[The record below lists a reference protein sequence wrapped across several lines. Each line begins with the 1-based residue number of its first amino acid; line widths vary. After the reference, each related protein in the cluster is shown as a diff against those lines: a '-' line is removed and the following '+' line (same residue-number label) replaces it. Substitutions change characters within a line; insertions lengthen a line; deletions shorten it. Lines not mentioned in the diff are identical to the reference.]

1 MCYIPFPP
9 LWINRTE
16 MVVLTFIFFFSCNIV
31 YNVWGL
37 MNAIAE
43 NKSIPLKCKKKKIK
57 KNWNLRN
64 FYQGEIN
71 GNNNFFFFERKKRV
85 RFENKSVHLHF
96 SEISKIFS
104 LLSVTSCLWKY
115 TFLPEYFINLH
126 FLDGTFSRFLQKL
139 WLEELA

>member
-71 GNNNFFFFERKKRV
+71 GNNNFFFLREKRG
-85 RFENKSVHLHF
+85 SDL
-96 SEISKIFS
+96 KIKVCTCTSLKFLKFS
-104 LLSVTSCLWKY
+104 LFCLLLPVSESTHFCLNILSICISWMA
-115 TFLPEYFINLH
+115 H
-126 FLDGTFSRFLQKL
+126 FQGFCRNCD
-139 WLEELA
+139 